1 MVDKKLSE
9 TESLNYTTEV
19 PVYVAVVKYSDNTEQ
34 AITENRKIPLSQ
46 FAKDSLVLH
55 NTGNENFTGTKTGQ
69 GINTPIALKRHGSSN
84 PYTEIQTQ
92 NADGTRTGG
101 FRNIQETDSTV
112 NQTIMYVADG
122 SSYKGSITIN
132 YDSANNEVW
141 ATLPKIQPF
150 TVRKE
155 NSDKD
160 GGQINFESADNEANA
175 GKSMLIDRYDGKIR
189 ILGRNSSDTLYTP
202 FQADVPN
209 NTVFI
214 TNASISNDCVLRKN
228 NGACRFISKDYGYA
242 QGDTVSANR
251 YSGVRTYDKNNVE
264 LGSIYTAILTSGEA
278 QTSLY
283 VKRPT
288 AGATN
293 GGAIN
298 IIAKPD
304 GTFYTYAPTPSSA
317 TDNSTKIATTAF
329 MTNRLHHNAV
339 NGGRVLDT
347 LFTGPIGTGNI
358 TLSHPYTDYDALMI
372 IGGDDSGN
380 YVASYIMTTKELN
393 LIRSYN
399 KPWKLWANAN
409 SYWYCAATSTTS
421 SFVMTTENSR
431 IEIIYG
437 IKY

>member
-1 MVDKKLSE
+1 MADKKLSE

-19 PVYVAVVKYSDNTEQ
+19 PVYVAVVKYSDDTEQ

-46 FAKDSLVLH
+46 FAKDSLALH

-69 GINTPIALKRHGSSN
+69 GINTPIALKRYGSSN

-112 NQTIMYVADG
+112 NQTLMYVADG
-122 SSYKGSITIN
+122 SSYKGSITLN

-155 NSDKD
+155 DSDKD
-160 GGQINFESADNEANA
+160 GGQINFESADNEVNA
-175 GKSMLIDRYDGKIR
+175 GKPMWIDRYDGKIR
-189 ILGRNSSDTLYTP
+189 IFGRNSSNTIYTP
-202 FQADVPN
+202 FQADVQN
-209 NTVFI
+209 NAAYTTNARI
-214 TNASISNDCVLRKN
+214 TNTCYLQKN
-228 NGACRFISKDYGYA
+228 SVDVRYLAKDTGYA
-242 QGDTVSANR
+242 QGDTVSASR
-251 YSGVRTYDKNNVE
+251 FIGIRMSDKNNVE
-264 LGSIYTAILTSGEA
+264 MGTIYTKY
-278 QTSLY
+278 QTDGNVTTRLS
-283 VKRPT
+283 VKTPT
-288 AGATN
+288 AGATTN
-293 GGAIN
+293 NTMGIG
-298 IIAKPD
+298 AKPD
-304 GTFYTYAPTPSSA
+304 GTFWTFAPTPSSA
-317 TDNSTKIATTAF
+317 KDNSTKIATTAF
-329 MTNRLHHNAV
+329 MTNRLSHNAV
-339 NGGRVLDT
+339 NGGRVFDT
-347 LFTGPIGTGNI
+347 LFTGPIGSGNI
-358 TLSHPYTDYDALMI
+358 TLSHPYTNYDALMI
-372 IGGDDSGN
+372 IGSDDGGN

-421 SFVMTTENSR
+421 SFISSTENSR
-431 IEIIYG
+431 IEKIYG